1 MIRRPPRSTPKTTL
15 FPYTTLFRS
24 VCLCF
29 CLNATSLFSVVLQE
43 LLMTLTAMDKSNDSA
58 IRESSKIIKSNI
70 FYVVEYRELILTLL
84 LSFDE
89 IKFTKW
95 V

>member
-1 MIRRPPRSTPKTTL
+1 VWV
-15 FPYTTLFRS
+15 YVC
-24 VCLCF
+24 VCLYF

-43 LLMTLTAMDKSNDSA
+43 LLMTLTAMDKSDNSA
-58 IRESSKIIKSNI
+58 IRESSKVIKSNI

-89 IKFTKW
+89 IKFTK
-95 V
+95 